1 MQWKF
6 YRRKINNQNNYGLQN
21 NKSLKLGIRLEFE
34 QYYVFLIKQGSV
46 LTIIM
51 SSFGGENMEAQY
63 EEICNTT

>member
-1 MQWKF
+1 MDC
-6 YRRKINNQNNYGLQN
+6 RTTT
-21 NKSLKLGIRLEFE
+21 SLKLGIRLEFE